1 MIQGLKILSGGTED
15 LAQQAIASIQ
25 SPAVAQLLRLRM
37 AHFDKGHD
45 AAADDAIGY
54 REMLRN
60 VEAYFLQPMRD
71 RTHGNATPRELA
83 GASRAAL
90 KLAAL
95 CLAFADKIERDPRNH
110 EEASDVG

>member
-1 MIQGLKILSGGTED
+1 MIHDLEIKSAGGDD
-15 LAQQAIASIQ
+15 LAQQALAAIQ
-25 SPAVAQLLRLRM
+25 SPSLAQLLKHRL

-54 REMLRN
+54 AEMLRR
-60 VEAYFLQPMRD
+60 VEAYYLTPMRE
-71 RTHGNATPRELA
+71 RTHGRATAAELQ

-95 CLAFADKIERDPRNH
+95 CLAFADKIQRDPRSQ
-110 EEASDVG
+110 EESEA